1 MAAQIPRFV
10 RLLSCRSAAALP
22 AALAGAAA
30 ATATCISSDEIGPP
44 CKLESA
50 RGGPPAQQVT
60 NVKIENLRDKF
71 ADAFSSD
78 HGHHSRGVPEGSD
91 NGDDLPPEE
100 ARVVATFDRVAPS
113 VAYIQ
118 TTALIQHYGMSRHR
132 PFSLQTDEI
141 PAGTGSGFLWDNDGH
156 IITNYHVIASGMS
169 EMGGKVKVK
178 CYNTTD
184 ALDAEIIGV
193 DPDRDLAV
201 LKISC
206 DGDSLPPPIR
216 LGSSSNLRVGQSVLA
231 IGNPFGLDT
240 TLTTGVVSALGRDVM
255 GAGGRPI
262 RGCIQTDAAI
272 NPGNS
277 GGPLLDSRGRLIGI
291 NMAILSPMGGGS
303 VGVGFAIPALTVKR
317 IVSQIIKHGRV
328 VRPTLGVNIANDRIV
343 QGIGAQLGVE
353 LQGALV
359 AEVVAGGPADLAG
372 ITSTKLYWDG
382 TVDLGDLIVEVDGKP
397 ISMLEDLL
405 EIIEQY
411 KGGDPISIKVLRG
424 CDPKQP
430 KIIKAKLT
438 TEENTRDMSRGHP
451 AWRLR
456 GKGDGGTSMV

>member
-1 MAAQIPRFV
+1 
-10 RLLSCRSAAALP
+10 
-22 AALAGAAA
+22 
-30 ATATCISSDEIGPP
+30 
-44 CKLESA
+44 
-50 RGGPPAQQVT
+50 
-60 NVKIENLRDKF
+60 
-71 ADAFSSD
+71 
-78 HGHHSRGVPEGSD
+78 
-91 NGDDLPPEE
+91 
-100 ARVVATFDRVAPS
+100 
-113 VAYIQ
+113 
-118 TTALIQHYGMSRHR
+118 
-132 PFSLQTDEI
+132 
-141 PAGTGSGFLWDNDGH
+141 
-156 IITNYHVIASGMS
+156 
-169 EMGGKVKVK
+169 
-178 CYNTTD
+178 
-184 ALDAEIIGV
+184 
-193 DPDRDLAV
+193 
-201 LKISC
+201 
-206 DGDSLPPPIR
+206 
-216 LGSSSNLRVGQSVLA
+216 
-231 IGNPFGLDT
+231 
-240 TLTTGVVSALGRDVM
+240 
-255 GAGGRPI
+255 
-262 RGCIQTDAAI
+262 
-272 NPGNS
+272 
-277 GGPLLDSRGRLIGI
+277 
-291 NMAILSPMGGGS
+291 MGGGS